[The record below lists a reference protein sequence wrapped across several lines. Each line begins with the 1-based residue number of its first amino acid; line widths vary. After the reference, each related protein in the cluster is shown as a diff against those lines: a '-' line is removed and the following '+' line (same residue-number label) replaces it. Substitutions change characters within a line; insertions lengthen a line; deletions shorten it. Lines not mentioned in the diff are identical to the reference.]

1 MNSRILLRNAKQLN
15 EKFIIFQ
22 IKKKRVKK
30 WKKKIFHENQA
41 AAKNL
46 HWNESQRTLEM
57 FTISLGYF
65 SMAKHKK
72 GD

>member
-1 MNSRILLRNAKQLN
+1 MPNNWTKIYNFSNIRER
-15 EKFIIFQ
+15 
-22 IKKKRVKK
+22 

-46 HWNESQRTLEM
+46 HSNESQRTLEM